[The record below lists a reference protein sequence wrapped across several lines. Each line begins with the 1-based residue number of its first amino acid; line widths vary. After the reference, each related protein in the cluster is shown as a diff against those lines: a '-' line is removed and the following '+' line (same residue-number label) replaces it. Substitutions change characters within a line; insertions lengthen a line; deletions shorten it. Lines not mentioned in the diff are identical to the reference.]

1 VRLYRS
7 TSEQVKAKMKNLI
20 EMLKRHEGV
29 RSTVYV
35 CSAGYET
42 IGVGRNISATGLGLS
57 DDEVDYL
64 LQNDI
69 ERVIKEL
76 SAEYRW
82 FNSLDDV
89 RKDAMIDISF
99 NLGATRLRGFKRAL
113 AAMEVA
119 DYKLAAKE
127 FLDSKWSQDVKGRA
141 HELAS
146 MIETG
151 EYLL

>member
-1 VRLYRS
+1 VTDKL
-7 TSEQVKAKMKNLI
+7 L

-29 RSTVYV
+29 RSHVYL

-42 IGVGRNISATGLGLS
+42 IGVGRNISKSGMGLS
-57 DDEVDYL
+57 DDEVNYL
-64 LQNDI
+64 LENDI
-69 ERVIKEL
+69 ARVIKEL
-76 SAEYRW
+76 SSEYPW
-82 FNSLDDV
+82 FNDLDDV

-99 NLGATRLRGFKRAL
+99 NLGATRLRGFKKAL

-119 DYKLAAKE
+119 DYTLAAKE
-127 FLDSKWSQDVKGRA
+127 FLDSKWSRDVKGRA

>member
-1 VRLYRS
+1 MD
-7 TSEQVKAKMKNLI
+7 KLI

-29 RSTVYV
+29 RSHVYL

-42 IGVGRNISATGLGLS
+42 IGVGRNISKSGMGLS
-57 DDEVDYL
+57 DEEVDL
-64 LQNDI
+64 LLENDI

-76 SAEYRW
+76 SSEYPW
-82 FNSLDDV
+82 FNTLDDV

-119 DYKLAAKE
+119 DYKTASVE
-127 FLDSKWSQDVKGRA
+127 FLDSKWARQVKGRA
-141 HELAS
+141 LELAD
-146 MIETG
+146 MIRTG
-151 EYLL
+151 EYLP

>member
-1 VRLYRS
+1 M
-7 TSEQVKAKMKNLI
+7 TEQLL

-29 RSTVYV
+29 RSHVYL

-42 IGVGRNISATGLGLS
+42 IGVGRNISKSGMGLS
-57 DDEVDYL
+57 EDEVDYL
-64 LQNDI
+64 LENDI
-69 ERVIKEL
+69 LRVLKEL
-76 SAEYRW
+76 SSEYPW
-82 FNSLDDV
+82 FNDLDDV

-99 NLGATRLRGFKRAL
+99 NLGATRLRGFKKAL

-119 DYKLAAKE
+119 DYTLAAKE
-127 FLDSKWSQDVKGRA
+127 FLDSKWSRDVKGRA

>member
-76 SAEYRW
+76 STEYRW

>member
-1 VRLYRS
+1 MTDKL
-7 TSEQVKAKMKNLI
+7 L

-29 RSTVYV
+29 EHHIYR
-35 CSAGYET
+35 CSAGFWT
-42 IGVGRNISATGLGLS
+42 LGAGRNVDPQGGLGLS

-76 SAEYRW
+76 STEYRW

-119 DYKLAAKE
+119 DYKMAAKE
-127 FLDSKWSQDVKGRA
+127 FLDSKWSRDVKGRA
-141 HELAS
+141 TELCY
-146 MIETG
+146 MIEMG
-151 EYLL
+151 SYL

>member
-1 VRLYRS
+1 M
-7 TSEQVKAKMKNLI
+7 TENLL

-29 RSTVYV
+29 KSHVYR

-42 IGVGRNISATGLGLS
+42 IGVGRNISKSGMGLS

-64 LQNDI
+64 LENDI
-69 ERVIKEL
+69 ERIIKEL
-76 SAEYRW
+76 SSEYPW
-82 FNSLDDV
+82 FNTLDDV

-119 DYKLAAKE
+119 DYKTAAKE
-127 FLDSKWSQDVKGRA
+127 FLDSKWSRDVKGRA
-141 HELAS
+141 TELCY
-146 MIETG
+146 MIEMG
-151 EYLL
+151 SYL